1 MGGFF
6 MGKEKAY
13 KKMVEAVE
21 DGDTDKLLET
31 IKEVID
37 EADPEDLDPLE
48 IIQIGMM
55 PGLRHVG
62 ELFGEGEVFL
72 PEMLMAAETFQ
83 EGMKII
89 EPRLTE
95 AGKELE
101 KTGTVVFGSVLTDI
115 HEIGKNIVITLMKTH
130 GFEVIDLGANVSPTT
145 FVEKAEAANAD
156 VIAMSALMTTTMTY
170 QKDVID
176 YLKEKGLRDKYIV
189 LVGGGP
195 VNEEWA
201 EQIGADGSSESAV
214 GAVDIAEKL
223 IANRKGGK

>member
-1 MGGFF
+1 

-37 EADPEDLDPLE
+37 ESEPEDLDPLE

>member
-1 MGGFF
+1 

-37 EADPEDLDPLE
+37 ESEPEDLDPLE

-145 FVEKAEAANAD
+145 FVEKAEATQAD

>member
-1 MGGFF
+1 

>member
-6 MGKEKAY
+6 MGNEEAY

-21 DGDTDKLLET
+21 DGDTDSLLEAVN
-31 IKEVID
+31 EVID
-37 EADPEDLDPLE
+37 EADPLE
-48 IIQIGMM
+48 IIQNGMM

-115 HEIGKNIVITLMKTH
+115 HEIGKNIVITLMKTR

-145 FVEKAEAANAD
+145 FVEKAEAAHAD